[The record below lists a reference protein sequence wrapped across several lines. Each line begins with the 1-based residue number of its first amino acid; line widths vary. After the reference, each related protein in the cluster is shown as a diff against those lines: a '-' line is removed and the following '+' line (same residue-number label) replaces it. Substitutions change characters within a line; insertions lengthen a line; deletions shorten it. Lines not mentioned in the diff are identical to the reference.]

1 MKTTSAGQK
10 FPIIL
15 IVLIMIAVCT
25 ACTEPSANAVKT
37 APVQNDTT
45 TSSQLI
51 RESAT
56 VNRIADTLRPKIQD
70 ASFVI
75 GQSSKDDNPMSS
87 IAVKYRGRT
96 TTIANIAGEAA
107 LIEGSDYSSKQIP
120 AKAIAACGAWWA
132 GAGDYFYL
140 LESADGVLV
149 YQGWQEEMQSGSDY
163 HWKKVKEIK

>member
-1 MKTTSAGQK
+1 MKSTSKGQK

-15 IVLIMIAVCT
+15 IVLIIFLVCN
-25 ACTEPSANAVKT
+25 ACTEPSAT
-37 APVQNDTT
+37 AGKPDSIQNDTI
-45 TSSQLI
+45 SSRQQS

-56 VNRIADTLRPKIQD
+56 VNSIADTLRPVMEQ

-75 GQSSKDDNPMSS
+75 GQTDKDDNPMSS

-96 TTIANIAGEAA
+96 TAIAKIAGEAA

-140 LESADGVLV
+140 LQSDDRVLV
-149 YQGWQEEMQSGSDY
+149 YQGWQEEMQSGNDY
-163 HWKKVKEIK
+163 HWKKVKELK